1 MKYYIRKEYPPCDT
15 HCFGKDE
22 PYQVIVD
29 ENGNKIGDI
38 TEEAEYSDTHCIGG
52 NKTTT
57 HPVINIF
64 EPAPPKQPQKNNNDV
79 LFELN
84 SEPKGKSLSLR
95 LHK

>member
-1 MKYYIRKEYPPCDT
+1 MKYYIRKEYPPGDT

-22 PYQVIVD
+22 PYQVIYNEIGD
-29 ENGNKIGDI
+29 KIGII
-38 TEEAEYSDTHCIGG
+38 TEEAEYSDTHCMGG
-52 NKTTT
+52 NKTTK

-64 EPAPPKQPQKNNNDV
+64 EPVKPKQPQKQNNNM